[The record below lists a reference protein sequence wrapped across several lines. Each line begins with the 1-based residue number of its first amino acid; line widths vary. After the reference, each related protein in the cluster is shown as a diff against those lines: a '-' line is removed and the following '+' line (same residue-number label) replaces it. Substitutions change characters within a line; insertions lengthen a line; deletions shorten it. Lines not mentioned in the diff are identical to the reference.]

1 MIHIAFMK
9 PAVLKVIMLIV
20 VIMGLFPLLLQ
31 AGQLQTVSL
40 QLQWKHQ
47 FEYAGFYAAIEKG
60 FYRDEGLQVELRE
73 IRANNDPVA
82 DVLQGRADFGITY
95 SSLITDYLAGKPV
108 VMLANI
114 FKNSALVIIAQKEF
128 YLPSDLKGKRI
139 MGSEVELRNS
149 GLTMMFNRFDL
160 VADDFAMI
168 TPEHSIDAF
177 AEKRI
182 DAMTA
187 FITNQP
193 YLLNLK
199 NIKYTIQNPTSY
211 GSQFYDV
218 NLFTSLDEANK
229 HPKRVAAFRRASI
242 KGWKYALTHSDEII
256 ELILAKYNSQ
266 QKTKNALKY
275 EAEIIKSL
283 VLPRIY
289 HVGSIDCKI
298 LNEMAENFIRQS
310 MAPENSDLSFRDFL
324 FEQNCAPLNDSGFSP
339 EEQQYLQD
347 KEKIKVC
354 IDPDWMPF
362 EQIKNGQYI
371 GMSADYLQFIGS
383 VIQTPI
389 ELLVTED
396 WQQSINY
403 VKSRKCDI
411 LSLVMAT
418 PERKKYLNFTQA
430 YLTIPLVI
438 ATTTDKLFIADLN
451 DVADKKLGLVK
462 NYAFTELLKL
472 DYPDIDFVEVDSVQQ
487 GLEQLEQKKL
497 FAMIDNLS
505 SLAYQ
510 IQKKYAGTLKIS
522 GRINKNWSL
531 GIGVRNDD
539 LLLLSILEKAIN
551 QINEKL
557 KQKILNQWTSI
568 TYEQETD
575 YSFLWKLLAAILVIF
590 LLMIYRYKM
599 VTAYNHELQQLN
611 TKLEKLTI
619 TDTLTQLY
627 NRRYLD
633 LNNQHAINL
642 AKRYKTPFA
651 LVLLDIDNF
660 KQVNDNYGHLRGDKT
675 LNRVAFILSSQ
686 SRKNDIVGR
695 WGGEEFLIIC
705 AQSSLQGAHT
715 MAENLRLAIA
725 QEKFIAEQTVTISIG
740 VTEYQKNDTPEIIIN
755 RVDQALY
762 KAKSRGKNQ
771 VVSL

>member
-256 ELILAKYNSQ
+256 ELVWEKATPLSEGSSFNFREDCCG
-266 QKTKNALKY
+266 AL
-275 EAEIIKSL
+275 IKM
-283 VLPRIY
+283 
-289 HVGSIDCKI
+289 SIESI
-298 LNEMAENFIRQS
+298 
-310 MAPENSDLSFRDFL
+310 LSFKS
-324 FEQNCAPLNDSGFSP
+324 C
-339 EEQQYLQD
+339 LQGH
-347 KEKIKVC
+347 
-354 IDPDWMPF
+354 
-362 EQIKNGQYI
+362 Q
-371 GMSADYLQFIGS
+371 
-383 VIQTPI
+383 
-389 ELLVTED
+389 
-396 WQQSINY
+396 
-403 VKSRKCDI
+403 
-411 LSLVMAT
+411 
-418 PERKKYLNFTQA
+418 
-430 YLTIPLVI
+430 
-438 ATTTDKLFIADLN
+438 
-451 DVADKKLGLVK
+451 
-462 NYAFTELLKL
+462 
-472 DYPDIDFVEVDSVQQ
+472 
-487 GLEQLEQKKL
+487 
-497 FAMIDNLS
+497 
-505 SLAYQ
+505 
-510 IQKKYAGTLKIS
+510 
-522 GRINKNWSL
+522 
-531 GIGVRNDD
+531 
-539 LLLLSILEKAIN
+539 
-551 QINEKL
+551 
-557 KQKILNQWTSI
+557 
-568 TYEQETD
+568 
-575 YSFLWKLLAAILVIF
+575 
-590 LLMIYRYKM
+590 
-599 VTAYNHELQQLN
+599 
-611 TKLEKLTI
+611 
-619 TDTLTQLY
+619 
-627 NRRYLD
+627 
-633 LNNQHAINL
+633 
-642 AKRYKTPFA
+642 PFA
-651 LVLLDIDNF
+651 
-660 KQVNDNYGHLRGDKT
+660 
-675 LNRVAFILSSQ
+675 
-686 SRKNDIVGR
+686 
-695 WGGEEFLIIC
+695 
-705 AQSSLQGAHT
+705 
-715 MAENLRLAIA
+715 
-725 QEKFIAEQTVTISIG
+725 
-740 VTEYQKNDTPEIIIN
+740 P
-755 RVDQALY
+755 
-762 KAKSRGKNQ
+762 
-771 VVSL
+771 

>member
-298 LNEMAENFIRQS
+298 LNEMAENFIRQG